1 MANEKEKESPIRI
14 IKTAI
19 GLANFGN
26 VDIGGDLFKLL
37 DSIETDL
44 NDINSDADDDEF
56 IDWSATTRELM
67 EELNNTIIDELRQQ
81 EGEID
86 ETEDNE
92 NNNEREEVD
101 AREEE
106 IEEDNDDEDE
116 EERDIES
123 DATFEDEDDEEE
135 EGRNY
140 EDDEE
145 DDIPPGELPQNIDS
159 P

>member
-1 MANEKEKESPIRI
+1 MATEKEKESPIRI

-44 NDINSDADDDEF
+44 NDINSQADDDEY
-56 IDWSATTRELM
+56 IDWSSTTRELM

-81 EGEID
+81 EGTID
-86 ETEDNE
+86 EDNE
-92 NNNEREEVD
+92 NDIEG
-101 AREEE
+101 EE
-106 IEEDNDDEDE
+106 IEARETEVEEEDDDDNE

-123 DATFEDEDDEEE
+123 DATFEDEDDDEDD

-140 EDDEE
+140 DDDDE
-145 DDIPPGELPQNIDS
+145 DDIPPVESPQTNVSS